1 MALGV
6 LKAFAPGDIPRL
18 AEVGIDAP
26 AALFTAAILI
36 LVTVIVGFVPGL
48 VASRMRSVDGLLSAT
63 RVSEGRVTA
72 RLRDGLIA
80 EIALASALVICAGLS
95 LRSLHALTRVDI
107 GFATEQRFSFKT
119 NLTADAYPTPEKVDA
134 FYDQLT
140 NTLAALPGTRSVG
153 FVSVRAVEWRRA
165 GGGSVTGPGSV
176 RRDSSTTVGWGIVRG
191 RYFKT
196 MGVGLMAGRLFEPGD
211 RADSLPV
218 LIDRVSCGDAVASD
232 ATLLTCPPY
241 VARPSIP
248 PATSQISP
256 SRVPVRSVD
265 LAIGK
270 ALAEEC
276 VLTLEERTTPNR
288 REQLG
293 ERIQREIHPGGSL
306 ETPCVRRTDATGNRG
321 DVFIDET
328 IGLCSGSRE
337 PFQFELA
344 QLSAP

>member
-153 FVSVRAVEWRRA
+153 FVSYVPLSGEGQAVEASPVPDPSAGTRRRPSA
-165 GGGSVTGPGSV
+165 GG
-176 RRDSSTTVGWGIVRG
+176 
-191 RYFKT
+191 
-196 MGVGLMAGRLFEPGD
+196 
-211 RADSLPV
+211 
-218 LIDRVSCGDAVASD
+218 SCGAAISRRWAS
-232 ATLLTCPPY
+232 ASWPGACSN
-241 VARPSIP
+241 R
-248 PATSQISP
+248 
-256 SRVPVRSVD
+256 
-265 LAIGK
+265 AI
-270 ALAEEC
+270 
-276 VLTLEERTTPNR
+276 
-288 REQLG
+288 
-293 ERIQREIHPGGSL
+293 
-306 ETPCVRRTDATGNRG
+306 
-321 DVFIDET
+321 
-328 IGLCSGSRE
+328 
-337 PFQFELA
+337 
-344 QLSAP
+344 APIRCRF